1 MKRIDFI
8 CAEENVHSEALSAV
22 RSEMPGDERLFAL
35 ADFYKAFADGTR
47 VRILYALD
55 RHEMC
60 VCDIAALLGMS
71 VSAVSH
77 QLRFLRDANL
87 VRFRREGKTVF
98 YSLSDDHVRLII
110 ECGMDHIC
118 E

>member
-1 MKRIDFI
+1 MRKNDMI
-8 CAEENVHSEALSAV
+8 CDCEMIHEDVVEQVRRALP
-22 RSEMPGDERLFAL
+22 EGELLFRL
-35 ADFYKAFADGTR
+35 ADFYKAFGDATR

-60 VCDIAALLGMS
+60 VCDIAALLGMTI
-71 VSAVSH
+71 SAVSH

-87 VRFRREGKTVF
+87 VSNRREGKTVF
-98 YSLSDDHVRLII
+98 YALADAHVRSII
-110 ECGMDHIC
+110 ECGMEHIC